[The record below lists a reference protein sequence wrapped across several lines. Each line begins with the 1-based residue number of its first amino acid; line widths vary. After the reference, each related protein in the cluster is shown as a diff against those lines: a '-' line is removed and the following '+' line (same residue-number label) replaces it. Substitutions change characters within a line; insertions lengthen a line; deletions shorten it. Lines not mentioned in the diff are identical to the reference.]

1 MASQHS
7 WGGANRVLR
16 PAVGTSKRQRGR
28 EQGLAEA
35 QAVSQPLRDNPAP
48 NTRRCKMDQP
58 PCSPLKPS
66 RLP

>member
-35 QAVSQPLRDNPAP
+35 QAVS
-48 NTRRCKMDQP
+48 
-58 PCSPLKPS
+58 
-66 RLP
+66 